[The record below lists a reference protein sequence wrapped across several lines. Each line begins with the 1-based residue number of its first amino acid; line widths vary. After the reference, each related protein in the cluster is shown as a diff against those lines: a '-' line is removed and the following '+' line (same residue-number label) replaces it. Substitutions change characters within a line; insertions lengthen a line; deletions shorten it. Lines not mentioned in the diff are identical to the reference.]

1 MTWYNDWPSE
11 KANSEKR
18 VLTVQGEQWIYWSA
32 SLVTFLFPVGFRL
45 ESYRSVLVYFYIVPT
60 NIHINTLTHI
70 PFSFLYNTGWKSA
83 TFKPTG
89 VVQSTTMLESKTT
102 VFLKIFLD
110 ALKNLWIKRFPVG
123 PRIQIWKSTDFLIS
137 LLQFSATT
145 LFSLIRNI
153 KSLRSE
159 MIQIDH

>member
-1 MTWYNDWPSE
+1 M
-11 KANSEKR
+11 
-18 VLTVQGEQWIYWSA
+18 
-32 SLVTFLFPVGFRL
+32 TFLFPVGFRL

-110 ALKNLWIKRFPVG
+110 ALKNLWIKTFSSWTKDSNLKIYRFFNFIIAVLSYH
-123 PRIQIWKSTDFLIS
+123 IVFSYQKYKILKIWNDSNWS
-137 LLQFSATT
+137 LSPTYKKFPKLD
-145 LFSLIRNI
+145 L
-153 KSLRSE
+153 
-159 MIQIDH
+159 H